1 MQRTELLAIGTVI
14 GILGVISGFLVL
26 HARSQLRDVTRIAH
40 MREMQIGLDLHFM
53 EEGTYPSAT
62 TPIALGQ
69 VDTACLATEG
79 FTSPC
84 ATDAAPYIEFVPE
97 TPTQGLKKLS
107 QCGGKTNAYCYSSDS
122 ETFRVQFELESA
134 NAQLGLQ
141 KGLNCLTENGFSTGA
156 CGTYTVEE
164 ETVSETETSTQ

>member
-1 MQRTELLAIGTVI
+1 MQRTEILAIGTVI

-40 MREMQIGLDLHFM
+40 MREMQIGLDLFYM
-53 EEGTYPSAT
+53 EQGSYPESTSA
-62 TPIALGQ
+62 IALGQ
-69 VDTACLATEG
+69 VATACLAAEG

-84 ATDAAPYIEFVPE
+84 ANDAEPFLEFVPE
-97 TPTQGLKKLS
+97 TPQQGLKKRS
-107 QCGGKTNAYCYSSDS
+107 QCGNEENAYCYSSDS

-141 KGLNCLTENGFSTGA
+141 KGPNCLTENGFSAGA
-156 CGTYTVEE
+156 CSAYE
-164 ETVSETETSTQ
+164 ETATE